1 MDMKKNYRYD
11 FMLPFYTASDE
22 LRPVMQ
28 EIHKD
33 EDGYIYATDAHVLIR
48 IPADKVGNEYK
59 SVEKFPKAGK
69 LISEALNRPDNISR
83 TIAVDDLIM
92 VLSKAKWYKEVKGDD
107 CPDCDG
113 SGDVVCEACG
123 HSHDCE
129 RCNGE
134 GEINK
139 HITEFSLLHEED
151 YFVVKID
158 QQCFRASFLHILAI
172 SAKVAGFDT
181 LEFITDRT
189 ATSPGLFKFD
199 DVVILIMPCLSDNP
213 AMVLKTKIITK

>member
-1 MDMKKNYRYD
+1 MKKNYRYD
-11 FMLPFYTASDE
+11 FMLPFFTANDK

-33 EDGYIYATDAHVLIR
+33 ADGYIYATDAHVLIR

-59 SVEKFPKAGK
+59 SIEKFPNAGK
-69 LISEALNRPDNISR
+69 LISEALNKPDNISR

-92 VLSKAKWYKEVKGDD
+92 VLSKAKWYKQMQGDD

-113 SGDVVCEACG
+113 SGDVECEACG

-134 GEINK
+134 GETNK
-139 HITEFSLLHEED
+139 RVAEFSLLQEDD
-151 YFVVKID
+151 YFIVKIE

-172 SAKVAGFDT
+172 AAKVAGVAT
-181 LEFITDRT
+181 IEFIST
-189 ATSPGLFKFD
+189 ASAVCSALFRFD
-199 DVVILIMPCLSDNP
+199 DVVILLMPYMSDNP
-213 AMVLKTKIITK
+213 AMVLKTKIVTK